1 MNSLQISVLV
11 TNVSKAL
18 ISLLCAK
25 MPENAKK
32 AEKRVLRGEINVK
45 IPSVKAGGNQGSA
58 WVPGFKCRY
67 AGTMSRPGAMRMWI

>member
-1 MNSLQISVLV
+1 MQRKLR
-11 TNVSKAL
+11 
-18 ISLLCAK
+18 
-25 MPENAKK
+25 
-32 AEKRVLRGEINVK
+32 KRVLRGEINVK